1 MDVQVVLITRELVMF
16 VYIFAVK
23 STRERLYEVVSYT
36 LNPEILN
43 LQTWNPKPKTWNL
56 RPQT

>member
-36 LNPEILN
+36 LNPGNLN
-43 LQTWNPKPKTWNL
+43 LKT
-56 RPQT
+56 